1 LIFNG
6 ADTNASNEFVP
17 SPFVWAIERN
27 LSDQLIETFLAFGK
41 LSDDTKQDGLRA
53 AIHRCSKSHIQLLVE
68 YGANPSDLEE
78 DEKMPR
84 FASDVSVDDINSV
97 EKLIADLKI
106 FIPGSNYDWNNV
118 DLQNLYNNKYDSE
131 YVQGLINRIENSADD
146 ETLVTE
152 TIKTIAEA
160 NKLYFRILN
169 DEGLFECMHQ
179 YGGNVLSK
187 VELSGFFSLKP
198 QSRVN
203 KLKKHV
209 KDEAIKDNQD
219 NIGEEILNKAIW
231 EIAKKILNEA
241 IWKIAWEQVE
251 FQITEA
257 DLLGN
262 SDSDFH
268 YGDL

>member
-27 LSDQLIETFLAFGK
+27 LSDQLIEMFLVFGK
-41 LSDDTKQDGLRA
+41 LSDDTKHDGLRA

-84 FASDVSVDDINSV
+84 FASDVSDDDISSV

-106 FIPGSNYDWNNV
+106 FIPGSDYDWDDV
-118 DLQNLYNNKYDSE
+118 DLENLYNDKYNSE
-131 YVQGLINRIENSADD
+131 YIQGLINRIKSNADNK
-146 ETLVTE
+146 TLITE
-152 TIKTIAEA
+152 TIETISSA
-160 NKLYFRILN
+160 NKLYFLILN
-169 DEGLFECMHQ
+169 DKELFVCMDQ
-179 YGGNVLSK
+179 YGNNILSK
-187 VELSGFFSLKP
+187 VEPSGFFSRKP
-198 QSRVN
+198 QSRVDE
-203 KLKKHV
+203 LKKHV
-209 KDEAIKDNQD
+209 ATYEAIKDNKD
-219 NIGEEILNKAIW
+219 NIEE
-231 EIAKKILNEA
+231 ILNEA
-241 IWKIAWEQVE
+241 IWGLALEQVE
-251 FQITEA
+251 FQITKT

-262 SDSDFH
+262 SDSDFY